1 MYGPIFRQTLLFSP
15 TGRKVMTDYSALA
28 RQLAPAIAAS
38 ASERDAERI
47 LPYDIFDSIRA
58 SGLGAARVPLA
69 LGGGDV
75 SQTVVADIFITLG
88 QADPNVAQG
97 LFPHFMNIEQFRLM
111 APSAMQE
118 LYLGKIGAGK
128 LSSGAVAERG
138 AGFRGDIHTHV
149 ALEHGQK
156 ILRGSKFYSTGCLFA
171 DFIKVQAVDEDRR
184 ALYVVLP
191 RDAEGLVLKD
201 DWDGMGQRL
210 TASGT
215 TEFHDIVVS
224 DEQVI
229 PVHHWSGRRNYAGAA
244 AQLIHCAIDVGI
256 GRAVV
261 EDAIDWAKNHT
272 RPLRESGVS
281 RASDD
286 PYILYAIG
294 EMSTRVRAA
303 EVLVRHAAQDI
314 ERAARAQLEDVAR
327 GSSEN
332 SPETEQL
339 LVQASISTAG
349 AKIASTDAA
358 LFVSQRM
365 YDVGGAATTQKRFNY
380 DRHWRNARTHTTH
393 DSVAYKY
400 KAIGNFLLNDTP
412 PPITFTY

>member
-1 MYGPIFRQTLLFSP
+1 MRRRTKRYRTVCQTAEF
-15 TGRKVMTDYSALA
+15 RKV
-28 RQLAPAIAAS
+28 
-38 ASERDAERI
+38 
-47 LPYDIFDSIRA
+47 RA
-58 SGLGAARVPLA
+58 
-69 LGGGDV
+69 
-75 SQTVVADIFITLG
+75 
-88 QADPNVAQG
+88 N
-97 LFPHFMNIEQFRLM
+97 
-111 APSAMQE
+111 
-118 LYLGKIGAGK
+118 
-128 LSSGAVAERG
+128 
-138 AGFRGDIHTHV
+138 
-149 ALEHGQK
+149 
-156 ILRGSKFYSTGCLFA
+156 
-171 DFIKVQAVDEDRR
+171 DENRR
-184 ALYVVLP
+184 ANKIVHA
-191 RDAEGLVLKD
+191 RDAEGLAMKD
-201 DWDGMGQRL
+201 GWNEMDKGV
-210 TASGT
+210 TASGA

-229 PVHHWSGRRNYAGAA
+229 PVYQWSGRRNYAGAA

-314 ERAARAQLEDVAR
+314 ERAARTQLEDVAR